1 MNKLVK
7 HYSVII
13 PAAGVGS
20 RMQSSIPKQYLK
32 IGNKTVIE
40 HTLERFINLPQI
52 NNIVIAVSPLDQTIH
67 NLKITSLPKVTL
79 VKGGNERVDSV
90 RNALQSLA
98 KSNAHNEFVLVHD
111 AARPCL
117 RIQDLEKLTAVCE
130 DNYSKGISGG
140 ILAIPVAD
148 TIKQNLLDS
157 NNVNLKASN
166 LSLIQATIDRSSLWQ
181 AQTPQMFKHL
191 DLLAAIEQSLNKG
204 YQITDEASA
213 MEHMGHK
220 VALIE
225 GDISNIKITRPNDL
239 KLASFYL
246 S

>member
-1 MNKLVK
+1 MNKLLK

-20 RMQSSIPKQYLK
+20 RMQSSVPKQYLK
-32 IGNKTVIE
+32 IGKKTVIE

-52 NNIVIAVSPLDQTIH
+52 NNIVIAVSPFDQTIH
-67 NLKITSLPKVTL
+67 NLKIASLPKVTL
-79 VKGGNERVDSV
+79 VKGGTERVDSV

-98 KSNAHNEFVLVHD
+98 KSNDHNEFVLVHD

-117 RIQDLEKLTAVCE
+117 RIQDLERLTAACE

-148 TIKQNLLDS
+148 TIKQNQLDS
-157 NNVNLKASN
+157 NISLKASN
-166 LSLIQATIDRSSLWQ
+166 VTLIQATIDRSSLWQ

-191 DLLAAIEQSLNKG
+191 DLLEAIEQSLNKG
-204 YQITDEASA
+204 FQITDEASA
-213 MEHMGHK
+213 MEYMGHK

-225 GDISNIKITRPNDL
+225 GDISNIKITRPSDL
-239 KLASFYL
+239 RLASFYL